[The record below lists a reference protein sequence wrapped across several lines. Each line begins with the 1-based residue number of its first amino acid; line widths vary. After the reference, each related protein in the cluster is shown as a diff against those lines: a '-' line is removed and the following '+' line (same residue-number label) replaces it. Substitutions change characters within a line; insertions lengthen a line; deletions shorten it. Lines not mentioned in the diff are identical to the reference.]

1 MTIFVKH
8 TGIAI
13 EYGGRANFPG
23 YGYQSNPGKTHH
35 LCNFIGSVI
44 LLYVLEKPFFLK
56 NSKKLFLLEMFC

>member
-1 MTIFVKH
+1 MTILVKH

-13 EYGGRANFPG
+13 ECANYP
-23 YGYQSNPGKTHH
+23 SWLWLSTHR

-56 NSKKLFLLEMFC
+56 NSKKLFLLEIFF